1 MSIIPVV
8 YKSTDAGAPQLS
20 GQVGSLTA
28 LLDAVLVDGYGVGAA
43 AKPGAGWTR
52 ELVAVNR
59 RAYRNDPVAGTGFY
73 LDVDDSA
80 QVGTARFA
88 IVRGYD
94 VLRSFGDGDSPTPH
108 PSQAANGS
116 VVAKSRELS
125 GSSVRWVI
133 IADSRSFY
141 LFINPGPANPVDQR
155 APYFFGD
162 FKSYKPGDSQAWCIC
177 INGLATYTGAE
188 NFDGWIFSSANTLT
202 SVDSNRPA
210 LYLPSSFDS
219 SFQSAPAF
227 LFGGDRASVNR
238 PWNTVAS
245 RVSVYPNP
253 VTQGLLYM
261 PVVVMEGNAR
271 PRGELPGLL
280 LPVHVRP
287 FADLVPEAAPPDL
300 AAAGSLLPVNY
311 ASAFVSGSLSGDY
324 IGQLLFL
331 EGGGWW

>member
-1 MSIIPVV
+1 MSNVPLV

-28 LLDAVLVDGYGVGAA
+28 LLDAVLVNGYGSGSV
-43 AKPGAGWTR
+43 AKPAAGWTR
-52 ELVAVNR
+52 ELVGTNR

-88 IVRGYD
+88 TVRGYD
-94 VLRSFGDGDSPTPH
+94 VLRSFGDGDGPTPQ
-108 PSQAANGS
+108 PSQVVNGS

-125 GSSVRWVI
+125 GNSVRWVI

-162 FKSYKPGDSQAWCIC
+162 FVSYKPGDSQAWCVC
-177 INGLATYTGAE
+177 TNGLSTYTGAE
-188 NFDGWIFSSANTLT
+188 NFDGWIYSTENTLT

-210 LYLPSSFDS
+210 LYLPNSFDS
-219 SFQSAPAF
+219 SFQSVRAF
-227 LFGGDRASVNR
+227 LFGGGRDSQSR

-261 PVVVMEGNAR
+261 PVVIMEGNAR

-287 FADLVPEAAPPDL
+287 FTDLVPEPAPPQL
-300 AAAGSLLPVNY
+300 SAASDLLPVNY
-311 ASAFVSGSLSGDY
+311 ASAFASGSLSGEY
-324 IGQLLFL
+324 IGQVLYLV
-331 EGGGWW
+331 GGGWW